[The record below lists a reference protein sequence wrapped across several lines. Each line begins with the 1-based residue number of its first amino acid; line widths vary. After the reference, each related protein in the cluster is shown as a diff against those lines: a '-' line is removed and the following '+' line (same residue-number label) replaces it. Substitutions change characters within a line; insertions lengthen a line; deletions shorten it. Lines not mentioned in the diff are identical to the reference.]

1 LIIHGDGIIM
11 HKSSEK
17 EDTLQSLRGMT
28 FSFWFDTTQ
37 LNILEYDYFF

>member
-28 FSFWFDTTQ
+28 FSFWFDRAKF
-37 LNILEYDYFF
+37 D